1 MKRRSVLMVCVCL
14 LLISGQSGHATG
26 VQLAGHPTLLPVGSG
41 TLTWWGVT
49 LYEATLL
56 APDAHYRP
64 DTPYALQIAYRYRFS
79 REQLARATLK
89 EIERLQGK
97 RDDRQA
103 LLDRFSALFTDVSA
117 GDQIT
122 GVHLPGQGADF
133 YGPQGYLGR
142 LQDPQLAAAFFD
154 IWLDPR
160 TREPDL
166 RRQLLGA
173 LE

>member
-1 MKRRSVLMVCVCL
+1 MKRRSMLMTCVCL
-14 LLISGQSGHATG
+14 LLISGQPGHATG
-26 VQLAGHPTLLPVGSG
+26 VQLAGHPSLLPVGSG

-64 DTPYALQIAYRYRFS
+64 DTPYALQ
-79 REQLARATLK
+79 
-89 EIERLQGK
+89 
-97 RDDRQA
+97 
-103 LLDRFSALFTDVSA
+103 
-117 GDQIT
+117 
-122 GVHLPGQGADF
+122 
-133 YGPQGYLGR
+133 
-142 LQDPQLAAAFFD
+142 FD